1 MIYCVISYSLPF
13 NKVVVTEKQ
22 TKRCFKQ
29 KNKES
34 LIWCTCVLSHK
45 DKSMAL

>member
-1 MIYCVISYSLPF
+1 MIYCIISYCLTF

-22 TKRCFKQ
+22 SKRCFKQ

-34 LIWCTCVLSHK
+34 LI
-45 DKSMAL
+45 